1 MSEPINPDLRFVL
14 SSPVAFL
21 ALGGGA
27 GLVPRAPGTAGSL
40 VAAPLVLILQAM
52 PFPWQIAVW
61 AAMCAAGV
69 WLCDRAGKALGESD
83 HPAIVWDE
91 ICGASIVLL
100 LGPPG
105 IGWMLA
111 GFLAFRVFDI
121 VKPWP
126 VNIIDRRFANG
137 FGAMGDDLL
146 ASVYALATVTIA
158 SAATAIT
165 LGLD

>member
-1 MSEPINPDLRFVL
+1 MNEPIHPDPRFVL

-40 VAAPLVLILQAM
+40 LAVPLVLILQAL
-52 PFPWQIAVW
+52 PFPWQLAVW

-69 WLCDRAGKALGESD
+69 WLCDRVGRALGEAD

-91 ICGASIVLL
+91 ICGTAIVLL

-105 IGWMLA
+105 FGWMLA

-126 VNIIDRRFANG
+126 VDIIDRRFANG
-137 FGAMGDDLL
+137 FGAMADDLMAAIYAAALIQL
-146 ASVYALATVTIA
+146 ANR
-158 SAATAIT
+158 AAGF
-165 LGLD
+165 LLS